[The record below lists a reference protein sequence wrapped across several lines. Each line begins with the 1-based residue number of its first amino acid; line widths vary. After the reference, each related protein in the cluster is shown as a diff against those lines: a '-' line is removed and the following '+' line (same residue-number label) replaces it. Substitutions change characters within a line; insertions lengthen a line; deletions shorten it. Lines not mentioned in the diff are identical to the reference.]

1 MLTSLGLAV
10 LVLLVLQVVLVALV
24 SATRPKANIYVTI
37 VLVSVLTA
45 PVALLYGTHHLG
57 QPLGVPGAAAAP
69 GAPLGP
75 DGRLYFVL
83 IHLALGGFLFHFMTL
98 PDRSVTLRILVE
110 VLLAPGHT
118 LSTRELGTRY
128 GVKTMIT
135 SRLEQLAA
143 GRFIGIS
150 GDRRIVLTDKGRAF
164 GRFVTAG
171 RKLFGIASAN

>member
-1 MLTSLGLAV
+1 MLTSLALAV
-10 LVLLVLQVVLVALV
+10 AVLLALQVVLVAIV
-24 SATRPKANIYVTI
+24 SAVRPKANIYATVII
-37 VLVSVLTA
+37 VSLLTA

-57 QPLGVPGAAAAP
+57 QPLGPE
-69 GAPLGP
+69 
-75 DGRLYFVL
+75 GRLYFLL

-110 VLLAPGHT
+110 VLLAPGHA
-118 LSTRELGTRY
+118 LSTRALSARY

-135 SRLEQLAA
+135 SRLDQLSAA
-143 GRFIGIS
+143 RFIEIS
-150 GDRRIVLTDKGRAF
+150 SDRRIALTRKGLSF

>member
-1 MLTSLGLAV
+1 MPTSLSLAV
-10 LVLLVLQVVLVALV
+10 LVLLGLQVVLVALV
-24 SATRPKANIYVTI
+24 SAIRPKANIYVTI

-45 PVALLYGTHHLG
+45 PLALLFGTHHLG
-57 QPLGVPGAAAAP
+57 Q
-69 GAPLGP
+69 PLGP

-118 LSTRELGTRY
+118 LSTRELATRY

-135 SRLEQLAA
+135 SRLEQLSA
-143 GRFIGIS
+143 GRFIDIS
-150 GDRRIVLTDKGRAF
+150 GDRRIVLTGKGRAF